1 MSRSGI
7 LAGGNWIVDRIK
19 VVDRWPDQ
27 DTLAIIESERRGS
40 GGSPFNLL
48 LGLSRLRTGIPL
60 EAVGRI
66 GEDAD
71 GEYVFAACRG
81 AGVDTRFLRA
91 LPGHSTS
98 YTDVMT
104 VKGSG
109 RRTFF
114 HHYGANAR
122 LDVEHFDP
130 SASRARIFHLGYLL
144 LLNALDAPDPV
155 FGTRAAR
162 VLARYRDAGFKT
174 SVDVVSDLSE
184 RFARVV
190 IPALPH
196 VDYLILNEIEAG
208 HTVGIPLLQKDRV
221 EEAALPRVAQA
232 LLDHGVREW
241 VVIHYPAGAY
251 ARSRAGAEFSSRA
264 LACPDGWIQ
273 SAVGAGDAFCGG
285 MLYGLHEGWAMPEC
299 LRLAACSAAASL
311 AHLTCTEGILPL
323 AETLALEQRFG
334 QRVRRSG

>member
-1 MSRSGI
+1 MARSGI

-19 VVDRWPDQ
+19 LVDRWPDQ
-27 DTLAIIESERRGS
+27 DTLAIIESESRGS

-48 LGLSRLRTGIPL
+48 LGLSRLRAGIPL
-60 EAVGRI
+60 EAVGRV

-71 GEYVFAACRG
+71 GEYVFEACRR
-81 AGVDTRFLRA
+81 AGVNTRFLRA
-91 LPGHSTS
+91 IPEHSTS

-104 VKGSG
+104 VKTTG

-114 HHYGANAR
+114 HHAGANAR
-122 LDVEHFDP
+122 LDVEDFEP
-130 SASRARIFHLGYLL
+130 RASNARIFHLGYLM

-162 VLARYRDAGFKT
+162 VLARFREAGFKT

-184 RFARVV
+184 RFPRVV

-208 HTVGIPLLQKDRV
+208 HATGIPLLHDGKVD
-221 EEAALPRVAQA
+221 EAALPRAAQA
-232 LLDHGVREW
+232 LLDHGVQEW
-241 VVIHYPAGAY
+241 VVIHFPDGAY
-251 ARSRAGAEFSSRA
+251 ARARSSA
-264 LACPDGWIQ
+264 DFFFPSFDCPPEWIK

-285 MLYGLHEGWAMPEC
+285 MLYGLHEGWAMTEC
-299 LRLAACSAAASL
+299 LRLAACAAAASL

-323 AETLALEQRFG
+323 AETRALAQRFPL
-334 QRVRRSG
+334 RKR